1 MPRMTGRAALTHPL
15 IAGHAFMQTEPGHRH
30 LSFADHIEEN
40 LIALLLGA
48 MTVLTF
54 INVIMRYIFKASL
67 IWSLETVLILF
78 AALVLLGM
86 SYAVRK
92 TAHLGVDALTNILPS
107 GPRRALAVVVGLV
120 CIFYA
125 MLLLKGAWDYWAP
138 YAGLSQ
144 TGGRWLPT
152 GFIET
157 RDRAF
162 YETEQVPMFWIFR
175 WLEDAINMGETYD
188 KLPRVVPYL
197 TLPVGAALLLFR
209 FVQATI
215 QIIAGKR
222 GSLIVSHEAEEA
234 IEELSH
240 ELSATPKLDKH

>member
-1 MPRMTGRAALTHPL
+1 MTTDTGRRARSLT
-15 IAGHAFMQTEPGHRH
+15 
-30 LSFADHIEEN
+30 DHIEEN

-54 INVIMRYIFKASL
+54 VNVIMRYVFKASI
-67 IWSLETVLILF
+67 IWSLEVVLILF
-78 AALVLLGM
+78 AALVLLGT

-92 TAHLGVDALTNILPS
+92 TAHLGVDALTNMLPS
-107 GPRRALAVVVGLV
+107 GPRRALAVLVGLI

-125 MLLLKGAWDYWAP
+125 VLLMKGAWDYWAP

-152 GFIET
+152 GLIET

-162 YETEQVPMFWIFR
+162 YETEQVPMLWIFR
-175 WLEDAINMGETYD
+175 WLEDAINMGESYD

-197 TLPVGAALLLFR
+197 TLPVGAGLLLFR
-209 FVQATI
+209 FVQATV
-215 QIIAGKR
+215 QVVTGRRSA
-222 GSLIVSHEAEEA
+222 LIVSHEAEDA
-234 IEELSH
+234 IDELSH